1 MNMDNRKI
9 FRALEYLWLGTAAI
23 AVAATIYFIVIK
35 DTDSALYFFF
45 VFLIGA
51 VMYLVRRY
59 QRKKHESNTA
69 SFPPEKKH

>member
-1 MNMDNRKI
+1 MDQRKI
-9 FRALEYLWLGTAAI
+9 FKALEYLWMVMAI
-23 AVAATIYFIVIK
+23 LAFIMAVYFIIIK

-59 QRKKHESNTA
+59 QRRNQEK
-69 SFPPEKKH
+69 FPPFNGPDK